1 VSKILLVE
9 DDETLCD
16 LIGEYLK
23 DAGFDV
29 CVCSD
34 AQSAADLAY
43 EQKFD
48 LFIFDVKIPKGDGFS
63 LLKELRKNG
72 DHTPAIFATSL
83 NTLDDLEVGFKSGC
97 DDYLKKPYELKE
109 LLLRVNSLIKRN
121 FSHNFDDFVTID
133 DEFKFYF
140 ASKELRRS
148 GVPVALSNK
157 ERELLALFLQNKNR
171 LLSKDE
177 IFSAIYTFDETP
189 SEEALRTYIK
199 NLRRV
204 LGESRIVNR
213 RNAGYL
219 YV

>member
-1 VSKILLVE
+1 MVRILLVE
-9 DDETLCD
+9 DDEILLD
-16 LIGEYLK
+16 LISEYLSENGYKVTTSDNAK
-23 DAGFDV
+23 DAL
-29 CVCSD
+29 
-34 AQSAADLAY
+34 DLAY
-43 EQKFD
+43 EQNFD

-63 LLKELRKNG
+63 LLKELRKSG
-72 DHTPAIFATSL
+72 DRTPAIFATSL

-109 LLLRVNSLIKRN
+109 LMLRVNSLIKRS
-121 FSHNFDDFVTID
+121 FSHNFDDFVTVG

-140 ASKELRRS
+140 ASKELRKA
-148 GVPVALSNK
+148 GAPVALSNK

-177 IFSAIYTFDETP
+177 IFSAIYAFDETP

-204 LGESRIVNR
+204 LGEEHIINR

>member
-1 VSKILLVE
+1 MVRILLVE
-9 DDETLCD
+9 DDEILLD
-16 LIGEYLK
+16 LISEYLNEN
-23 DAGFDV
+23 GYEV
-29 CVCSD
+29 TTSD
-34 AQSAADLAY
+34 NAKEALDLAY
-43 EQKFD
+43 EQNFD

-63 LLKELRKNG
+63 LLKDLRKTG
-72 DHTPAIFATSL
+72 DRTPAIFATSL

-109 LLLRVNSLIKRN
+109 LMLRVNSLIKRN

-177 IFSAIYTFDETP
+177 IFSAIYAFDETP

>member
-1 VSKILLVE
+1 MSKILLVE

-43 EQKFD
+43 EQNFD

-63 LLKELRKNG
+63 LLKELRKSG
-72 DHTPAIFATSL
+72 DRTPAIFATSL
-83 NTLDDLEVGFKSGC
+83 NTLGDLEVGFKSGC

-109 LLLRVNSLIKRN
+109 LMLRVNSLIKRN
-121 FSHNFDDFVTID
+121 FSHNFDDFVTVG

-177 IFSAIYTFDETP
+177 IFSAIYAFDETP

-204 LGESRIVNR
+204 LGEEHIINR

>member
-1 VSKILLVE
+1 MSKILLVE

-23 DAGFDV
+23 DVGFDV

-63 LLKELRKNG
+63 L
-72 DHTPAIFATSL
+72 
-83 NTLDDLEVGFKSGC
+83 
-97 DDYLKKPYELKE
+97 LKE

-177 IFSAIYTFDETP
+177 IFSAIYVFNETP

-204 LGESRIVNR
+204 LGEEHIINR
-213 RNAGYL
+213 RNAGYM

>member
-1 VSKILLVE
+1 MARVLIVE
-9 DDETLCD
+9 DEGMLLDMMCTYMRGAEHEVSGTKSYDEAL
-16 LIGEYLK
+16 
-23 DAGFDV
+23 
-29 CVCSD
+29 S
-34 AQSAADLAY
+34 LAY
-43 EQKFD
+43 ENSFD
-48 LFIFDVKIPKGDGFS
+48 LWIFDVKIIGGNGFA
-63 LLKELRKNG
+63 LLRELREAG
-72 DHTPAIFATSL
+72 RGAPCIFTTSL
-83 NTLDDLEVGFKSGC
+83 NTLQDVESGFKSGC

-177 IFSAIYTFDETP
+177 IFSAIYAFDETP

-204 LGESRIVNR
+204 LGEEHIINR

>member
-1 VSKILLVE
+1 MSKILLVE

-63 LLKELRKNG
+63 LLKELRKSG
-72 DHTPAIFATSL
+72 DRTPAIFATSL

-121 FSHNFDDFVTID
+121 FSHNFDDF
-133 DEFKFYF
+133 

-177 IFSAIYTFDETP
+177 IFSAIYAFDETP

-204 LGESRIVNR
+204 LGEEHIINR

>member
-1 VSKILLVE
+1 MSKILLVE

-29 CVCSD
+29 RVCSD

-43 EQKFD
+43 EQNFD

-63 LLKELRKNG
+63 LLKELRKSG
-72 DHTPAIFATSL
+72 DRTPAIFATSL
-83 NTLDDLEVGFKSGC
+83 NTLDDLEIGFKNGC

-109 LLLRVNSLIKRN
+109 LLLRVNSLIKRS
-121 FSHNFDDFVTID
+121 FSHNFDDFVTVS

-177 IFSAIYTFDETP
+177 IFSAIYTWGETP